1 MHGVKKQFEKAIF
14 SPDERRE
21 NVDEDP
27 SPRQT
32 MGYPTSKTG
41 GLICYAS
48 QRPTWRED
56 PGGLVA

>member
-1 MHGVKKQFEKAIF
+1 MVVKRQFEKAIS

-41 GLICYAS
+41 GLPIY
-48 QRPTWRED
+48 
-56 PGGLVA
+56 L